1 MQSSSDSSTFKL
13 DQRVHSTNDPRR
25 IGTVKYI
32 GAVEGH
38 PGTWVGVDWDNGE
51 AKHDGSLNGVRY
63 FEARSQLS
71 GSFVRAQNLT
81 AGISFIEAL
90 YIRYRDQPTQE
101 DEGMSASSWVF
112 LYVIIT
118 FSFVLSF
125 GHCSIA

>member
-25 IGTVKYI
+25 VGAVKYI
-32 GAVEGH
+32 GPVEGH

-51 AKHDGSLNGVRY
+51 AKHDGSLNGTRY
-63 FEARSQLS
+63 FEARSKLS
-71 GSFVRAQNLT
+71 GSFVRTQNLT

-101 DEGMSASSWVF
+101 DEGMSASSWFF
-112 LYVIIT
+112 LFVSIT
-118 FSFVLSF
+118 FCVVLSS
-125 GHCSIA
+125 GYCSTA